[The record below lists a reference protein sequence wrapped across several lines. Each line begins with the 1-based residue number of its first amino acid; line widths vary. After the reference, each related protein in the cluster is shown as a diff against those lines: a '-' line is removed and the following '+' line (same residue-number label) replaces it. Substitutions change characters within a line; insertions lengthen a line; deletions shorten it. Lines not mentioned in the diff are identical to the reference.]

1 LIGDLSLKALL
12 TLEEIKHSV
21 DIPQLILAIERGFVS
36 YSEGRSEVP
45 PVGYLHFDD
54 PPGDIHI
61 K

>member
-1 LIGDLSLKALL
+1 LIGDLPLKALL
-12 TLEEIKHSV
+12 TPEEIKHSV

-45 PVGYLHFDD
+45 PVGYLQFDD
-54 PPGDIHI
+54 PPGDVHI

>member
-1 LIGDLSLKALL
+1 MKALL